1 MNALQ
6 YQNLFKLT
14 SPIKFI
20 DPSLNPHL
28 LLFVQKLMKCQFVVF
43 LFSELI
49 SQGNPNLRIG
59 GEKSS
64 QLETP
69 IQENKLLQANK
80 NSE

>member
-1 MNALQ
+1 MILALGC
-6 YQNLFKLT
+6 
-14 SPIKFI
+14 I
-20 DPSLNPHL
+20 
-28 LLFVQKLMKCQFVVF
+28 QKLLQGLFAGMNKKVDDYASSF
-43 LFSELI
+43 FSELI